1 MQRMCPVSM
10 GTVEFGMQCFPQA
23 VHAMLELMK
32 LIAPPFTRR
41 QTEREP
47 ETTTLDDMEWPYAG
61 GAIAALIRARDWRD
75 TPLGPP
81 ACWPERLRAL
91 VDTLLENPVPTA
103 LLWGPDGILLYNEG
117 YAIVCGDKHP
127 TALGAPVSDVWPE
140 AWDFNG
146 RMLANCLA
154 GNREVHKN
162 VSFFLA
168 RDGEARTAWFDL
180 YYGPVPGPG
189 GHAAGVLA
197 TVIEIT
203 DQVEAEQARAA
214 QRRELD
220 LATARY
226 QALTA
231 ATSDAVY
238 RVSADWSEMRQLEGR
253 GFIKDA
259 AMPRRAWVYDYVP
272 PDEQPRVFEAIDRA
286 IATRSAFELEHR
298 VLRVDGSVGWT
309 LSRAVPMLDDAG
321 AIGEWFGVAS
331 DITERKVA
339 EEKLKESDR
348 RKDEFLAMLAHEL
361 RNPLAPIGT
370 AAELLQTGRLDPG
383 RVRTTSQIIGRQV
396 AHMTELIDDLL
407 DVSRVTRGLIEL
419 ESVALDMQDVVRD
432 AVEQVAPLVSTRGHV
447 LMLDLADGI
456 APVTGDRK
464 RLVQVVSNILNNAAK
479 YTPEG
484 GTIRVTVAADDAN
497 VSVEVTDNGVGMTL
511 DVAARAF
518 ELFAQAERTS
528 DRSTGGLGLG
538 LALVKSLV
546 ELHGGSVGCASAGL
560 GQGSTF
566 RVRLPRLATGALHG
580 ASPQP
585 ALAGM
590 APRSLRILVVDDN
603 ADAADMLAMLLE
615 AAGHRVW
622 VENGPQG
629 ALERAHAEQPQACL
643 IDIGLP
649 DMDGNTLAQRLRAA
663 PGTADALLV
672 ATTGYGQDSDRR
684 RSLDAGFDH
693 HLVKPIDLHALYAI
707 LDDVQPG

>member
-1 MQRMCPVSM
+1 MN
-10 GTVEFGMQCFPQA
+10 E
-23 VHAMLELMK
+23 
-32 LIAPPFTRR
+32 
-41 QTEREP
+41 
-47 ETTTLDDMEWPYAG
+47 MEWPYAG
-61 GAIAALIRARDWRD
+61 GAIAALIRARDWHA
-75 TPLGPP
+75 TPLGPL
-81 ACWPERLRAL
+81 ALWPERLRAL

-127 TALGAPVSDVWPE
+127 AALGARLRAVWPE

-162 VSFFLA
+162 VSFLLE
-168 RDGEARTAWFDL
+168 RDGALRESWFDL

-189 GHAAGVLA
+189 GRAAGVLA

-203 DQVEAEQARAA
+203 GQVEAERARTA

-226 QALTA
+226 QALTD
-231 ATSDAVY
+231 ATSDVVY
-238 RVSADWSEMRQLEGR
+238 RVSADWSEMRQLDGR
-253 GFIKDA
+253 GFIRDTA
-259 AMPRRAWVYDYVP
+259 EPARSWVHAYVP
-272 PDEQPRVFEAIDRA
+272 PDEQARVFEAIGRA

-309 LSRAVPMLDDAG
+309 LSRAVPLLDDRG
-321 AIGEWFGVAS
+321 EIDEWFGVAS

-419 ESVALDMQDVVRD
+419 ESVALDMRDVVRD
-432 AVEQVAPLVSTRGHV
+432 AVEQAAPLVAARGHV
-447 LMLDLADGI
+447 LTQDLMPGV

-484 GTIRVTVAADDAN
+484 GTIRVTLTADEGHVAVGVA
-497 VSVEVTDNGVGMTL
+497 DNGMGMTPE
-511 DVAARAF
+511 VAARAF

-546 ELHGGSVGCASAGL
+546 ELHGGSVACASAGL

-566 RVRLPRLATGALHG
+566 EVRLPRLATAAPPGA
-580 ASPQP
+580 APQP
-585 ALAGM
+585 ALAAQG
-590 APRSLRILVVDDN
+590 RRTLGILVVDDN

-622 VENGPQG
+622 VEHDSQR
-629 ALERAHAEQPQACL
+629 ALERAGVERPQACL

-663 PGTADALLV
+663 PATADALLV

-693 HLVKPIDLHALYAI
+693 HLVKPLDLHALYAI
-707 LDDVQPG
+707 LDDVALE

>member
-1 MQRMCPVSM
+1 V
-10 GTVEFGMQCFPQA
+10 
-23 VHAMLELMK
+23 
-32 LIAPPFTRR
+32 
-41 QTEREP
+41 
-47 ETTTLDDMEWPYAG
+47 
-61 GAIAALIRARDWRD
+61 
-75 TPLGPP
+75 
-81 ACWPERLRAL
+81 
-91 VDTLLENPVPTA
+91 
-103 LLWGPDGILLYNEG
+103 
-117 YAIVCGDKHP
+117 
-127 TALGAPVSDVWPE
+127 
-140 AWDFNG
+140 
-146 RMLANCLA
+146 
-154 GNREVHKN
+154 
-162 VSFFLA
+162 
-168 RDGEARTAWFDL
+168 
-180 YYGPVPGPG
+180 
-189 GHAAGVLA
+189 AGVLA

-203 DQVEAEQARAA
+203 AQVEAERARAA
-214 QRRELD
+214 QRRALD
-220 LATARY
+220 RATARY

-231 ATSDAVY
+231 ATSDVVY
-238 RVSADWSEMRQLEGR
+238 RMSADWSEMRQLDGR
-253 GFIKDA
+253 GFIKDTA
-259 AMPRRAWVYDYVP
+259 APVRSWVHEYVP
-272 PDEQPRVFEAIDRA
+272 PDEQPRVFDAIARS
-286 IATRSAFELEHR
+286 IATRSIFELEHR
-298 VLRVDGSVGWT
+298 VVRVDGSVGWT
-309 LSRAVPMLDDAG
+309 QSRAVPMLDEHG
-321 AIGEWFGVAS
+321 AIAEWFGVAS

-396 AHMTELIDDLL
+396 GHMTELIDDLL

-419 ESVALDMQDVVRD
+419 ESVALDMKDVVRD
-432 AVEQVAPLVSTRGHV
+432 AVEQVAPLVGTRGHI
-447 LMLDLADGI
+447 LTLDLARGI

-464 RLVQVVSNILNNAAK
+464 RLVQVVSNLLNNAAK

-484 GTIRVTVAADDAN
+484 GTIRVTVTTDDAH
-497 VSVEVTDNGVGMTL
+497 VAVEVADNGVGMTL

-546 ELHGGSVGCASAGL
+546 ELHGGSVACASPGL

-566 RVRLPRLATGALHG
+566 CVRLPRLVTGALRG
-580 ASPQP
+580 AGPQP
-585 ALAGM
+585 ALAGT
-590 APRSLRILVVDDN
+590 ATRALRILVVDDN

-615 AAGHRVW
+615 AEGHRVW
-622 VENGPQG
+622 VEHGSQA
-629 ALERAHAEQPQACL
+629 ALERARAEAPQACL

-649 DMDGNTLAQRLRAA
+649 DMDGNTLARHLRAA

-707 LDDVQPG
+707 LDDVHAG

>member
-1 MQRMCPVSM
+1 MN
-10 GTVEFGMQCFPQA
+10 
-23 VHAMLELMK
+23 
-32 LIAPPFTRR
+32 
-41 QTEREP
+41 
-47 ETTTLDDMEWPYAG
+47 DMEWPYAG
-61 GAIAALIRARDWRD
+61 GAIAALIRARDWRG
-75 TPLGPP
+75 TPLGPL
-81 ACWPERLRAL
+81 ARWPERLRAL

-117 YAIVCGDKHP
+117 YAAVCGDKHP
-127 TALGAPVSDVWPE
+127 AALGARVRDVWPE
-140 AWDFNG
+140 AWEFNG

-154 GNREVHKN
+154 GNREVHKS

-168 RDGEARTAWFDL
+168 RDGAVREAWFDL
-180 YYGPVPGPG
+180 YYGPVPGPDG
-189 GHAAGVLA
+189 RPAGVLA

-203 DQVEAEQARAA
+203 AQVEAERARAA
-214 QRRELD
+214 QRRALD
-220 LATARY
+220 RATARY

-231 ATSDAVY
+231 ATSDVVY
-238 RVSADWSEMRQLEGR
+238 RMSADWSEMLQLDGR
-253 GFIKDA
+253 GFIKDTA
-259 AMPRRAWVYDYVP
+259 APARSWVHQYVP
-272 PDEQPRVFEAIDRA
+272 PVEQARVSDAIGRA
-286 IATRSAFELEHR
+286 IATRSIFELEHR
-298 VLRVDGSVGWT
+298 IVRIDGSVGWT
-309 LSRAVPMLDDAG
+309 LSRAVPMLDEYG
-321 AIGEWFGVAS
+321 AIEEWFGVAS
-331 DITERKVA
+331 DITERKLA

-419 ESVALDMQDVVRD
+419 ESVALDMKDVVRD

-585 ALAGM
+585 PLAGM

>member
-1 MQRMCPVSM
+1 MN
-10 GTVEFGMQCFPQA
+10 
-23 VHAMLELMK
+23 
-32 LIAPPFTRR
+32 
-41 QTEREP
+41 
-47 ETTTLDDMEWPYAG
+47 DMEWPYAG
-61 GAIAALIRARDWRD
+61 GAIAALIRTRDWRG
-75 TPLGPP
+75 TPLGPL
-81 ACWPERLRAL
+81 AAWPERLRAL

-117 YAIVCGDKHP
+117 YAAVCGDKHP
-127 TALGAPVSDVWPE
+127 AALGARVRDVWPE
-140 AWDFNG
+140 AWEFNG

-154 GNREVHKN
+154 GNREVHKG

-168 RDGEARTAWFDL
+168 RDGAVREAWFDL
-180 YYGPVPGPG
+180 YYGPVPGPDG
-189 GHAAGVLA
+189 RVAGVLA

-203 DQVEAEQARAA
+203 AQVEAERMRAA
-214 QRRELD
+214 QRRALD
-220 LATARY
+220 QATARY

-231 ATSDAVY
+231 ATSDVVY
-238 RVSADWSEMRQLEGR
+238 RMSADWSEMLQLDGR
-253 GFIKDA
+253 GFIKDTA
-259 AMPRRAWVYDYVP
+259 APARSWVHQYVP
-272 PDEQPRVFEAIDRA
+272 PYEQARVSDAIGRA
-286 IATRSAFELEHR
+286 IATRSIFELEHR
-298 VLRVDGSVGWT
+298 IVRIDGSVGWT
-309 LSRAVPMLDDAG
+309 LSRAVPMLDEYG
-321 AIGEWFGVAS
+321 AIEEWFGVAS
-331 DITERKVA
+331 DITERKLA

-419 ESVALDMQDVVRD
+419 ESAALDMRDVVRD
-432 AVEQVAPLVSTRGHV
+432 AVEQAAPLVSARGHG
-447 LMLDLADGI
+447 LTLDLAPGI

-484 GTIRVTVAADDAN
+484 GAIRVTLTVDEAHMR
-497 VSVEVTDNGVGMTL
+497 VEVADNGDGMTAE
-511 DVAARAF
+511 VAARAF

-566 RVRLPRLATGALHG
+566 GVRLPRLATGAPRG
-580 ASPQP
+580 TGPQP
-585 ALAGM
+585 ALAAQGRR
-590 APRSLRILVVDDN
+590 ALRILVVDDN

-622 VENGPQG
+622 VEHGSQR
-629 ALERAHAEQPQACL
+629 ALERAGAVRPQACL

-649 DMDGNTLAQRLRAA
+649 DMDGNTLAQRLRAMPA
-663 PGTADALLV
+663 TADALLV

-693 HLVKPIDLHALYAI
+693 HLVKPLDLHALYAI
-707 LDDVQPG
+707 LDDVRAE

>member
-1 MQRMCPVSM
+1 M
-10 GTVEFGMQCFPQA
+10 
-23 VHAMLELMK
+23 
-32 LIAPPFTRR
+32 
-41 QTEREP
+41 
-47 ETTTLDDMEWPYAG
+47 DDMEWPYAG
-61 GAIAALIRARDWRD
+61 GAIATLIRARDWRD
-75 TPLGPP
+75 SPLGAP

-91 VDTLLENPVPTA
+91 VDALLENPVPTA
-103 LLWGPDGILLYNEG
+103 LLWGPDGILLYNDG
-117 YAIVCGDKHP
+117 YATVCGSKHP
-127 TALGAPVSDVWPE
+127 ASFGMSVRDVWPE

-154 GNREVHKN
+154 GKREVHKN

-168 RDGEARTAWFDL
+168 RDGVVREAWFDL

-189 GHAAGVLA
+189 GRAAGVLA

-203 DQVEAEQARAA
+203 GQVEAERLRAA

-220 LATARY
+220 RATARY

-231 ATSDAVY
+231 ATYDVVY
-238 RVSADWSEMRQLEGR
+238 RVSADWSEMRQLDGR
-253 GFIKDA
+253 GFIRDTA
-259 AMPRRAWVYDYVP
+259 EPVRSWMHAYVP
-272 PDEQPRVFEAIDRA
+272 PDEQPRMFDAIGRA
-286 IATRSAFELEHR
+286 IASRSVFELEHR
-298 VLRVDGSVGWT
+298 VLRMDGSIGWT
-309 LSRAVPMLDDAG
+309 LSRAVPMLDEHG
-321 AIGEWFGVAS
+321 NIEEWFGVAS
-331 DITERKVA
+331 DITERKMA

-419 ESVALDMQDVVRD
+419 ESVALDMKDVVRD
-432 AVEQVAPLVSTRGHV
+432 AVEQAAPLVSARGHALV
-447 LMLDLADGI
+447 LDLMPGV

-464 RLVQVVSNILNNAAK
+464 RLVQVISNILNNAAK

-484 GTIRVTVAADDAN
+484 GSIRVTLMADEAHVRVEVADD
-497 VSVEVTDNGVGMTL
+497 GVGMTPE
-511 DVAARAF
+511 VAARAF

-546 ELHGGSVGCASAGL
+546 ELHGGSVGCASPGL

-566 RVRLPRLATGALHG
+566 GVRLPRLATGTLRG
-580 ASPQP
+580 TGPQQ
-585 ALAGM
+585 ALAAHGRR
-590 APRSLRILVVDDN
+590 ALRILVVDDN

-622 VENGPQG
+622 VEHGSQR
-629 ALERAHAEQPQACL
+629 ALERADAERPQACL

-663 PGTADALLV
+663 PATSDALLV

-693 HLVKPIDLHALYAI
+693 HLVKPLDLHALYAI
-707 LDDVQPG
+707 LDDVPAE